1 MQLHLTMDEFELMKR
16 LADDEASLCCD
27 AMLPLPRISGQ
38 LRVQDELGIGR
49 DLVGKGLSRN
59 LQLGFDEL
67 EDLADSLNWRRKQL
81 MSQIGCLAES
91 AAKNDLERQLFVLEH
106 FLERVTEACAMV

>member
-1 MQLHLTMDEFELMKR
+1 VTWWTR
-16 LADDEASLCCD
+16 
-27 AMLPLPRISGQ
+27 G
-38 LRVQDELGIGR
+38 
-49 DLVGKGLSRN
+49 SRN

-67 EDLADSLNWRRKQL
+67 EYLADSLNWRRKRL

-106 FLERVTEACAMV
+106 FLEKVTEACAMV